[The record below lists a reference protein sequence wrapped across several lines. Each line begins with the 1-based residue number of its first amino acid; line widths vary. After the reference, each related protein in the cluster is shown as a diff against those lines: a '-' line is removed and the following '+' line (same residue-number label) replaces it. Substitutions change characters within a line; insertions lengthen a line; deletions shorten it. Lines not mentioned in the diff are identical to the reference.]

1 MANFLR
7 KERFG
12 PIVRRS
18 TAHGKGFAY
27 LALLIF
33 LAIIAIASAATL
45 QLGSLMQ
52 KRDAEDQ
59 LLSIGNEFRNALIS
73 YAAATPSGNS
83 IAPPDLQALLKD
95 NRFPNP
101 KRHLRKLYNDPVT
114 GKPEW
119 GVILTID
126 GKGVVGVHSLST
138 ARPIKIGNFLPE
150 FQGFEDKNSYA
161 DWVFSAIG
169 PSKTS
174 ISSQN

>member
-1 MANFLR
+1 MAHHLR
-7 KERFG
+7 KGKVG
-12 PIVRRS
+12 PVLRW
-18 TAHGKGFAY
+18 TTVHGKGFAY
-27 LALLIF
+27 LALLIL
-33 LAIIAIASAATL
+33 LAIIGIASAATL

-59 LLSIGNEFRNALIS
+59 LLIIGNEFRNALIS

-119 GVILTID
+119 GVVLTID
-126 GKGVVGVHSLST
+126 GKGVQGVHSLST
-138 ARPIKIGNFLPE
+138 ARPIKIGNFSPE

-161 DWVFSAIG
+161 DWVFSAIN
-169 PSKTS
+169 PSKAPIT
-174 ISSQN
+174 SQN